1 MTWVSADFSSPVD
14 STNVEMVQLSGQIS
28 SHRGLH
34 CFDSCTYSSDDC
46 TGLRSVGAGL
56 TGLWSSQSEAD
67 LAYTNPVASS
77 TWGTSR
83 VLNLIS
89 VSAWDKQKL
98 YLFIMFIEKQTPWL
112 SKFYKRKRTIWCSI
126 VMLHLRIYTNI
137 KWICQ
142 ILWEYMTLILLFI
155 EYFFLCW
162 LSKRIDRG
170 AKTWCTHAALWLA
183 GFIVCQCWSSSV
195 TPCSKHLDFP
205 TSHPVLSPY
214 LSSKALYRRH
224 ESRDTHL
231 RISQSPQLF
240 FQASMSDE
248 RALSLQS
255 FALEICQLSHYGI
268 TETL

>member
-1 MTWVSADFSSPVD
+1 MGQAEIILIY
-14 STNVEMVQLSGQIS
+14 NVYRE
-28 SHRGLH
+28 
-34 CFDSCTYSSDDC
+34 
-46 TGLRSVGAGL
+46 
-56 TGLWSSQSEAD
+56 
-67 LAYTNPVASS
+67 TNPLVIKI
-77 TWGTSR
+77 
-83 VLNLIS
+83 LQKEENNL
-89 VSAWDKQKL
+89 VQYCHAAFK
-98 YLFIMFIEKQTPWL
+98 
-112 SKFYKRKRTIWCSI
+112 
-126 VMLHLRIYTNI
+126 VIYTNI
-137 KWICQ
+137 KLICQ

-240 FQASMSDE
+240 FQASVSDE